1 MIQLTFEFVHQFM
14 YSWILSFKQIN
25 RKVISL
31 QNTNTRTTHD
41 TQTRHTHATS
51 LFSELKTLVFSVLCS
66 IAVEA
71 LGKYKIWITSEDEA
85 KR

>member
-41 TQTRHTHATS
+41 TRHTNTTHTRDKP
-51 LFSELKTLVFSVLCS
+51 LFWIEDTGVQCIVLYRS
-66 IAVEA
+66 
-71 LGKYKIWITSEDEA
+71 WST
-85 KR
+85 R